1 MKKKL
6 NSRRWCGITN
16 RKKLSY
22 DVKELGNNYY
32 MNEFSA
38 IIGLNQLGKLDKMNE
53 KRRRTAKK
61 YEREINLE
69 AKMPFDKNC
78 SYHLY

>member
-1 MKKKL
+1 MPTGGLISINNSNYKKLKKKL

-38 IIGLNQLGKLDKMNE
+38 IIGLNQLGKLDKMKE

-61 YEREINLE
+61 
-69 AKMPFDKNC
+69 
-78 SYHLY
+78 